1 MKINLGC
8 GESPLDGYINI
19 DSIKNKLT
27 RPDVIAN
34 IKLEFLP
41 FKSYE
46 CEEICALHVL
56 EHIERDYWSR
66 IFDEFYRLLIPDGV
80 LILAYPEFER
90 CAHNFITNFKG
101 ARDFWRMTLYGRQD
115 YPGDYHVVPM
125 RTAEV
130 VNYLTSFGFYD
141 IKYTS
146 EVDEEWSTFLT
157 CKKGKKPITRP
168 ELYRQELFGLT

>member
-27 RPDVIAN
+27 QPDVIAN

-101 ARDFWRMTLYGRQD
+101 ARDFWRMTHHDWRVTDNGHPEIVKLDFSCRPSSHRQ
-115 YPGDYHVVPM
+115 
-125 RTAEV
+125 R
-130 VNYLTSFGFYD
+130 
-141 IKYTS
+141 
-146 EVDEEWSTFLT
+146 
-157 CKKGKKPITRP
+157 R
-168 ELYRQELFGLT
+168 